1 MPLIWC
7 AISGHGYGH
16 AAQVIPV
23 LNELG
28 RRLPGLTALL
38 RTSVPVPFFEG
49 RLDIPWE
56 VSPVQ
61 QDVGCVQQSPIKIDE
76 AATWTETLRFH
87 ENWPAR
93 VAAESQAM
101 RVRSPACILSD
112 ISYLALEAGAQA
124 GLPSVG
130 LCNLSWDRVLAMLAD
145 PANPEHGRLIKDI
158 EGSYGKA
165 ELFIRLAPGISMP
178 AFRKTVDVAPIA
190 RPITGDRARLA
201 AAINTP
207 PEDRLVLV
215 GFGGIALEAL
225 PFHAMERM
233 QGYRFLV
240 SGPVPAGLQRCHPAL
255 SLGLSFGFLLA
266 SCDLLVTKPGYNMVV
281 EAVALGKPVLYV
293 RRYNFADEQSL
304 VDYLHRHGRG
314 LELPLEDFEAGRW
327 RDALDRLS
335 RCPDASLPPP
345 SPTGAAEA
353 ADILRGYFLSGS

>member
-28 RRLPGLTALL
+28 RRVSGLTALL

-93 VAAESQAM
+93 VAVESEAM
-101 RVRSPACILSD
+101 RASSPVCVLSD

-145 PANPEHGRLIKDI
+145 PAASGHGRLINDI
-158 EGSYGKA
+158 ESSYARA
-165 ELFIRLAPGISMP
+165 ELAIRLTPGLAMP
-178 AFRKTVDVAPIA
+178 AFRKTLDVGPVA
-190 RPITGDRARLA
+190 RPISGDRGRLA
-201 AAINTP
+201 AALHAP

-233 QGYRFLV
+233 RGYRFLV
-240 SGPVPAGLQRCHPAL
+240 SGPVPAGLQRSSSAL

-266 SCDLLVTKPGYNMVV
+266 SCDLLLTKPGYNMIV

-304 VDYLHRHGRG
+304 VDYLHRHGGG
-314 LELPLEDFEAGRW
+314 LELLLDDFEAGRW
-327 RDALDRLS
+327 GDALDRLS
-335 RCPDASLPPP
+335 RPPAPSLPPL
-345 SPTGAAEA
+345 SPTGASEA
-353 ADILRGYFLSGS
+353 AAILRGYF